1 MLQRG
6 AVLSGKYRIDG
17 VLGEGGMA
25 VVYAVTHLR
34 NTARL
39 AVKVLHE
46 ASALKGNIRAR
57 FVREG
62 KVANSVNHPGAVQMI
77 DDGIAEDG
85 SPYLVMEHL
94 NGVSVDAL
102 SSRAIPLNA
111 ALNIAYQVLD
121 VLRAAHENGIIHRDI
136 KPANLFVL
144 RNGRVK
150 VLDFGISR
158 LHDGAEPFDSQATGS
173 VMGTPFFMAPEQ
185 ARADASEI
193 DTRTDLFAVGATL
206 FTLISGKYL
215 HTGEDSRQV
224 MVQAATQCA
233 RSLAS
238 VAPGTPQAVVDL
250 VAKAVA
256 YDSAARWGSAQAMQ
270 EAVLQVH
277 EALCGPLEIGTL
289 ATLVLT
295 REFQRKSHARLTSCV
310 SPVRWASSHVD
321 SSQMST
327 TLPAVAGVTRSVQSY
342 RAPPESAS
350 NGGVP
355 SSRNS
360 AEPLELAGWT
370 GQVLAPVTPRAGNI
384 GKGSRFARAFGR
396 ARLVQVGLSASLI
409 AALLLGFVRSQTP
422 PRAAESKPALSTDLS
437 LQRATAPTEPE
448 AIKVA
453 TAAFSTPP
461 AAPVATPERA
471 STPRPK
477 GATAAAP
484 RGPSTKAAS
493 TASTTRPPP
502 ASETSTDERIKI
514 TPTLIRHPVHSA
526 R

>member
-46 ASALKGNIRAR
+46 RSAFKGNIRAR

-77 DDGIAEDG
+77 DDGVAEDG

-94 NGVSVDAL
+94 SGVSVDDL
-102 SSRAIPLNA
+102 GPRAIPLNA
-111 ALNIAYQVLD
+111 ALNIAYQALD

-215 HTGEDSRQV
+215 HTGDDSRQV
-224 MVQAATQCA
+224 MIQAATQQA
-233 RSLAS
+233 RPLDS
-238 VAPGTPQAVVDL
+238 VAPGTPRAVVEL
-250 VAKAVA
+250 VSKAVA
-256 YDSAARWGSAQAMQ
+256 YDGADRWASAQAMQ

-277 EALCGPLEIGTL
+277 EALFGPLEIGTL

-295 REFQRKSHARLTSCV
+295 REFRRKSHARLTSQP
-310 SPVRWASSHVD
+310 STVRWASNHAE
-321 SSQMST
+321 SSPLST
-327 TLPAVAGVTRSVQSY
+327 TLPAVAGVTRSVESY
-342 RAPPESAS
+342 RPVPNSDAS
-350 NGGVP
+350 RE
-355 SSRNS
+355 SSRAS
-360 AEPLELAGWT
+360 ADPLELAGWT
-370 GQVLAPVTPRAGNI
+370 GQVPAQMQSDARGTGN
-384 GKGSRFARAFGR
+384 GSRIGLRSKAPLARLGLLALVIGAALFGFAR
-396 ARLVQVGLSASLI
+396 L
-409 AALLLGFVRSQTP
+409 QTL
-422 PRAAESKPALSTDLS
+422 PRTAE
-437 LQRATAPTEPE
+437 
-448 AIKVA
+448 
-453 TAAFSTPP
+453 
-461 AAPVATPERA
+461 
-471 STPRPK
+471 
-477 GATAAAP
+477 
-484 RGPSTKAAS
+484 TKAALDVAAPGLARPVELE
-493 TASTTRPPP
+493 TAKIETTVFQAPVPSPEPVVSAPKPVSAPAPKPTGGSPKIPGPTPPP
-502 ASETSTDERIKI
+502 APTTPAADERVKVP
-514 TPTLIRHPVHSA
+514 PTVLRPPVQ
-526 R
+526 RIP

>member
-25 VVYAVTHLR
+25 IVYAVTHLR

-94 NGVSVDAL
+94 NGVSVDQL
-102 SSRAIPLNA
+102 GSRAIPLNA

-144 RNGRVK
+144 RSGRVK

-215 HTGEDSRQV
+215 HTGDDSRQV
-224 MVQAATQCA
+224 VVQAATQCA

-289 ATLVLT
+289 ATLLLT

-310 SPVRWASSHVD
+310 SPVRWASSHAD
-321 SSQMST
+321 SSPLST
-327 TLPAVAGVTRSVQSY
+327 TLPAVAGVTRSVESY
-342 RAPPESAS
+342 RAPPDSGS
-350 NGGVP
+350 NGDAP

-370 GQVLAPVTPRAGNI
+370 GQVRVKARSSTGRERAS
-384 GKGSRFARAFGR
+384 SRFAGALGTVRA
-396 ARLVQVGLSASLI
+396 VQVGALALAI
-409 AALLLGFVRSQTP
+409 AAATFGYAR
-422 PRAAESKPALSTDLS
+422 
-437 LQRATAPTEPE
+437 LQAQPHA
-448 AIKVA
+448 VA
-453 TAAFSTPP
+453 TKPLVLADIGPQPSGPDAVTGANSPVFVALPQVAPQPVSTPGAVQERPSSKTRPSREPPNGATPIPLPTPP
-461 AAPVATPERA
+461 ASA
-471 STPRPK
+471 SSGRL
-477 GATAAAP
+477 
-484 RGPSTKAAS
+484 
-493 TASTTRPPP
+493 
-502 ASETSTDERIKI
+502 RIL
-514 TPTLIRHPVHSA
+514 PTLLRKPARSA
-526 R
+526 P

>member
-46 ASALKGNIRAR
+46 GSVLKGHIRAR

-77 DDGIAEDG
+77 DDGVAEDG

-94 NGVSVDAL
+94 SGVSVDRL
-102 SSRAIPLNA
+102 DSRAIPLGA

-144 RNGRVK
+144 KNGRVK

-185 ARADASEI
+185 ARADAHEI

-206 FTLISGKYL
+206 FTLISGKFL
-215 HTGEDSRQV
+215 HIGDDCRQV
-224 MVQAATQCA
+224 MIQAATQQA
-233 RSLAS
+233 RSLDS
-238 VAPGTPQAVVDL
+238 VAPTTPRAVVDL

-256 YDSAARWGSAQAMQ
+256 YDRAARWVSAEAMQ
-270 EAVLQVH
+270 EAVRQVH
-277 EALCGPLEIGTL
+277 EALCGPLDVESL
-289 ATLVLT
+289 ASLVLV
-295 REFQRKSHARLTSCV
+295 REFRRKSHARLTAPRSV
-310 SPVRWASSHVD
+310 LPWASGHVD
-321 SSQMST
+321 LSPLST
-327 TLPAVAGVTRSVQSY
+327 TLPAAAGVTRSVESFRNQ
-342 RAPPESAS
+342 PEADLETA
-350 NGGVP
+350 
-355 SSRNS
+355 SSRLS
-360 AEPLELAGWT
+360 AEPSELAGWT
-370 GQVLAPVTPRAGNI
+370 GQVPTHSRPRARASAIVSRI
-384 GKGSRFARAFGR
+384 GGSLWKSSAV
-396 ARLVQVGLSASLI
+396 RLT
-409 AALLLGFVRSQTP
+409 ALAVAGCTALLGFVHSQAPRASAVRHPASPELATPISVAHGVQLDTIADAPPLPTAPAWVTSAGPAPTPAPARGRRSFKPVAAPSPTTP
-422 PRAAESKPALSTDLS
+422 P
-437 LQRATAPTEPE
+437 
-448 AIKVA
+448 V
-453 TAAFSTPP
+453 PP
-461 AAPVATPERA
+461 AAEPVQRL
-471 STPRPK
+471 K
-477 GATAAAP
+477 IAP
-484 RGPSTKAAS
+484 V
-493 TASTTRPPP
+493 
-502 ASETSTDERIKI
+502 
-514 TPTLIRHPVHSA
+514 LIRQRDRSLP
-526 R
+526 